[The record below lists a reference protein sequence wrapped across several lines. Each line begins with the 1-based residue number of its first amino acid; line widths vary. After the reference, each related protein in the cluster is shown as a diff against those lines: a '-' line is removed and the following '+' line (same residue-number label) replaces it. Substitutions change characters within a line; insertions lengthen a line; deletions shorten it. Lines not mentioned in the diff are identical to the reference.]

1 MFILNRGRPR
11 PGRRR
16 CALLASAILLIAAFA
31 AVDAGSAAA
40 LGAQCSG
47 NGAQGKG
54 AFLQRRAQLRW
65 SSGNELGF
73 NGSPSALACSGSQ
86 GSGGKPE
93 VSYAPLSSASAL
105 HLWGADDAVLHEK
118 TNFLGTDIAPSGPVG
133 EEGSMLAR
141 MKAALGSD
149 LVVVPVT
156 QTAIAIVAN
165 PPALPGHPVCSV
177 PRISASQLQKVFSGE
192 IKNWRQIGTASDTA
206 LGGDCDQAITRVV
219 REESAGTT
227 YQFKHYLSQ
236 VNSAALPCT
245 GGTQRKWAQLQA
257 PFGGETP
264 ANVEWPRNSQ
274 CQEGEGPVTAVA
286 VKGEGEAGALQ
297 YVAGTRGTITYASLP
312 EAEDKAPE
320 QVIDVNNGAKFV
332 GPETESGAANCSS
345 AKYSLPEGA
354 AGGLNVDWSQVYGSD
369 PAIGEK
375 SKTAYPICT
384 LTWDLVPANAAG
396 LFGGKVATTIRDYLR
411 FVIAPEGGQP
421 SVRNIGYQ
429 DLPANVREAAAAAV
443 NQIGGEEKAE
453 EKEEGGGEEKEKEV
467 IYLTGT
473 VLCGAPPIQEGSQL
487 ICPPGEAYAGPVGGQ
502 VSPESQA
509 TFRLLAEP
517 KEGGITCNEGYFYGE
532 FNEDGSS
539 LGNGLLGMTFQCEDA
554 FTGSEAKVSLEEG
567 PFDASKFAFLG
578 ALSPQG
584 AFGIDRRGG
593 GEPRLAI
600 YSSEGS
606 CFYRSATLGGQVVNG
621 GSFSPVYPYGPEE
634 QSRLILQ
641 GLWLL
646 LEGSEGSCPGALQ
659 QSSSLRLN
667 AGEGGGPPLYIAGE

>member
-1 MFILNRGRPR
+1 MIEVTEGRARAAGWRGVLFA
-11 PGRRR
+11 GLL
-16 CALLASAILLIAAFA
+16 ALLAALG
-31 AVDAGSAAA
+31 AVDATGASA

-47 NGAQGKG
+47 SDAQGKG

-73 NGSPSALACSGSQ
+73 NGSPSAMACSGSQ

-93 VSYAPLSSASAL
+93 VGYAPLSSAAAL

-118 TNFLGTDIAPSGPVG
+118 ANFLGTDIAPSGPVG
-133 EEGSMLAR
+133 EEGTMLAR

-192 IKNWRQIGTASDTA
+192 IKNWRQVSTASDTA

-245 GGTQRKWAQLQA
+245 GGTQRKWTQLQA

-297 YVAGTRGTITYASLP
+297 FVAGTRGTITYASLP

-320 QVIDVNNGAKFV
+320 QVIDVNNGAKYV
-332 GPETESGAANCSS
+332 GPETESGAANCGS

-354 AGGLNVDWSQVYGSD
+354 AGGLNADWSQVYGSD

-375 SKTAYPICT
+375 TKTAYPICT

-396 LFGGKVATTIRDYLR
+396 LFGGKVATTLRDYLR

-421 SVRNIGYQ
+421 SVRNVGYQ
-429 DLPANVREAAAAAV
+429 DLPANVREAAAAAI
-443 NQIGGEEKAE
+443 NQIGGE
-453 EKEEGGGEEKEKEV
+453 EKEEGGGEEEPPV
-467 IYLTGT
+467 STTGT
-473 VLCGAPPIQEGSQL
+473 VLCSAEPEEAAGTL
-487 ICPPGEAYAGPVGGQ
+487 VCPPENRFSGAMGGQ
-502 VSPESQA
+502 LMPKSTATFEFPGGGAEATITCEGGNLFGKFEEDGTSAGSGLQYLIFDSCNNPFWSSPES
-509 TFRLLAEP
+509 
-517 KEGGITCNEGYFYGE
+517 
-532 FNEDGSS
+532 
-539 LGNGLLGMTFQCEDA
+539 
-554 FTGSEAKVSLEEG
+554 KVTLENN
-567 PFDASKFAFLG
+567 PFDASKFVYLG
-578 ALSPQG
+578 AFAPQG
-584 AFGIDRRGG
+584 AFVVAKQGG
-593 GEPRLAI
+593 GPVVLSV
-600 YSSEGS
+600 YGS
-606 CFYRSATLGGQVVNG
+606 GGPCNYLPSFLGGQVVNG
-621 GSFSPVYPYGPEE
+621 SLKGPESPTELIMQGRWQLFEGAEEECPPQLE
-634 QSRLILQ
+634 QSSQLTLMTEV
-641 GLWLL
+641 GPLFV
-646 LEGSEGSCPGALQ
+646 
-659 QSSSLRLN
+659 
-667 AGEGGGPPLYIAGE
+667 AGE